1 MRRLVSQASRR
12 AAVIAIVILTV
23 SLPALAQQPDPATA
37 GAPAAESAPP
47 GEPPVSGEADAGV
60 TPAAYREP
68 ALSGGPAVPSPPSPA
83 GPGAVSAPA
92 AAPARV
98 SPVRLV
104 AWTGY
109 DYGFQELLEVEFENG
124 SRQTLRLNGGG
135 VLAVGA
141 AFWPLQDG
149 RFETRATVGLK
160 YDSIRASNG
169 SVTYLAF
176 PVEIT
181 ESWNVRPLR
190 LTGGASLLLAPRI
203 RGSRFLEGAD
213 LDLKSSLGLVGQAEW
228 VLPFRGG
235 RGSLSFGLRYLWQK
249 LEPKQGGGAEDASAL
264 GAVLGATLL

>member
-1 MRRLVSQASRR
+1 V
-12 AAVIAIVILTV
+12 
-23 SLPALAQQPDPATA
+23 D
-37 GAPAAESAPP
+37 G
-47 GEPPVSGEADAGV
+47 
-60 TPAAYREP
+60 
-68 ALSGGPAVPSPPSPA
+68 
-83 GPGAVSAPA
+83 
-92 AAPARV
+92 
-98 SPVRLV
+98 VRL
-104 AWTGY
+104 WFT
-109 DYGFQELLEVEFENG
+109 ELLEVEFEGG

-176 PVEIT
+176 PVEVT

-203 RGSRFLEGAD
+203 RGSRFLGGAD

-235 RGSLSFGLRYLWQK
+235 RGSLSLGLRYLWQR

-264 GAVLGATLL
+264 GAVLGATL